1 MYEYPIIAH
10 EEAGSFWSSC
20 PDIPEAHSAGDTIDE
35 LLANAVEG
43 LTLAFTIYVD
53 QGREIPLASPVAEH
67 QYAVPLSALTAQKI
81 ALWNGLVAKN
91 MKVADLA
98 RALNLS
104 HTVASRLVDFEHKSK
119 TEMVETALKAIGV
132 KVLVEPLPVDAV
144 SVHFYFG
151 VNPEGR
157 LTVLATHPDVPFSAV
172 PREVSERYAPTARF
186 EELVDLN
193 RLSNHRLLEPGD
205 KERLRENGWVSF
217 VVAPM
222 AY

>member
-1 MYEYPIIAH
+1 MYEYPIEAY
-10 EEAGSFWSSC
+10 EEAGSWWSKC
-20 PDIPEAHSAGDTIDE
+20 LDIPEAHSTGDTLEE
-35 LLANAVEG
+35 LLDNAVEG
-43 LTLAFTIYVD
+43 ITMALSIYVD
-53 QGREIPLASPVAEH
+53 QGRAIPLASTVAEH
-67 QYAVPLSALTAQKI
+67 QHAVPLSALTAQKI

-132 KVLVEPLPVDAV
+132 KVFVQPLPVDAV
-144 SVHFYFG
+144 TVHFYFG

-157 LTVLATHPDVPFSAV
+157 LTVLATLPDVPFSSV
-172 PREVSERYAPTARF
+172 PRVVSERYARSARF
-186 EELVDLN
+186 EELVDLD

-205 KERLRENGWVSF
+205 KERLRTNGWLSF
-217 VVAPM
+217 VIAPM